1 MTFSLVKLFL
11 FPSQRLNF
19 IKSLERCNYALFK
32 FAFFP
37 YILTGVVRLCNLV
50 YVISSK
56 FTSKI
61 VKY

>member
-19 IKSLERCNYALFK
+19 IKSLERYNYTLFK
-32 FAFFP
+32 FAFSP
-37 YILTGVVRLCNLV
+37 YILTDVVRLCNLA
-50 YVISSK
+50 YIILSK